1 MITGQS
7 LKRLSGFHMLT
18 SQEKAEYERES
29 QIILIP

>member
-7 LKRLSGFHMLT
+7 LKRLSGFYMLT
-18 SQEKAEYERES
+18 FQEKSEYERES